1 MFGGETE
8 TVTLRLPESMIGIV
22 LDRFGRE
29 ISIRK
34 LEEGVASV
42 KIRVAVS
49 MQFYGWLTGLGR
61 EVRILTP
68 EYVKKGYADYLGEII
83 RNYS

>member
-1 MFGGETE
+1 
-8 TVTLRLPESMIGIV
+8 
-22 LDRFGRE
+22 
-29 ISIRK
+29 
-34 LEEGVASV
+34 
-42 KIRVAVS
+42 

>member
-1 MFGGETE
+1 MSRIKEQEGEVRKGAESFERFDIAEYANRTFGMFGGETE

-34 LEEGVASV
+34 LEEALP
-42 KIRVAVS
+42 A
-49 MQFYGWLTGLGR
+49 
-61 EVRILTP
+61 
-68 EYVKKGYADYLGEII
+68 
-83 RNYS
+83 